1 MIKVNEE
8 TIAEIVKR
16 YQAGENPTELAR
28 IFHVGRS
35 SVYRWIKSRTKHD
48 VQSVTEQTQ
57 REIHKMP
64 PRRKKDKKK
73 KYNKTTHERV
83 LAARRQGKTLKEI
96 VAETGVSRSTVKL
109 WLAKAAEQN
118 VEGIKIQ
125 KQHTEDERKM
135 ILADYAKTKS
145 VKKTCTKY
153 HISRDTLHNWMAQN
167 KVVATSQKGTVY
179 TARQVN
185 KMKRDLESLQMENKI
200 IRQCH
205 CTASDPIQER
215 VEEVSRLQNLFSI
228 HSLCNVL
235 DLSRATY
242 YRLSLEQKDKTQ
254 YEKNDDMLRPIIET
268 EFYDSGERFGA
279 PMIKVKIND
288 RGIAVSIAHI
298 QRLMREMDLVPK
310 QNRSRVFNST
320 HRQYRYRRNRLRRHF
335 TQDVPNKFW
344 VSDITY
350 ARVNDEFY
358 AVCVVLDLFSRKVLS
373 YGISPE
379 MNSDLVRTT
388 FLKAFESRNRP
399 EGLTFHSDQGC
410 QYTAY
415 SFRKLLRELGV
426 RQSLSNP
433 GTPHDNAVMESF
445 FATLKREELSHNWY
459 NTPEELDKTIR
470 EYIDFYN
477 LKRPHR
483 KLKMQTPDQFEQN
496 YWKSQA
502 TL

>member
-1 MIKVNEE
+1 MFKIDERI
-8 TIAEIVKR
+8 IAEIVRR
-16 YQAGENPTELAR
+16 YQAGENPAELAR

-48 VQSVTEQTQ
+48 VQTVTEPSQS
-57 REIHKMP
+57 EIHNMP
-64 PRRKKDKKK
+64 PRKRGRRKVYDQAM
-73 KYNKTTHERV
+73 HERV

-96 VAETGVSRSTVKL
+96 VAETGVSRSNVKL

-118 VEGIKIQ
+118 IEGISIQ
-125 KQHTEDERKM
+125 KRHTEDERKM

-145 VKKTCTKY
+145 VKETCTKY
-153 HISRDTLHNWMAQN
+153 HISKDTLRNWTAQN
-167 KVVATSQKGTVY
+167 KVVATSQKGTAYSAGKVS
-179 TARQVN
+179 
-185 KMKRDLESLQMENKI
+185 KMKRDLESLQVANKI
-200 IRQCH
+200 IRQCN
-205 CTASDPIQER
+205 CTASASIPEK
-215 VEEVSRLQNLFSI
+215 VEEVSRLQNLFSVYA
-228 HSLCNVL
+228 LCKVL

-242 YRLSLEQKDKTQ
+242 YRVSLEQKDKTQ
-254 YEKNDDMLRPIIET
+254 YEQNDDMLRPIIEN

-279 PMIKVKIND
+279 PMIKVKINN
-288 RGIAVSIAHI
+288 RGIAVSIAHV
-298 QRLMREMDLVPK
+298 QRLMQEMSLIPK
-310 QNRSRVFNST
+310 QNRPRVFNST
-320 HRQYRYRRNRLRRHF
+320 HRQYKYRRNRLRRHF
-335 TQDVPNKFW
+335 TQDAPNKFW

-358 AVCVVLDLFSRKVLS
+358 AVCVVMDLFSRKVLS
-373 YGISPE
+373 YVISPE
-379 MNSDLVRTT
+379 MNMDLVRTT

-415 SFRKLLRELGV
+415 KFRKLLRDLGV

-445 FATLKREELSHNWY
+445 FGTLKREELSHNWY
-459 NTPEELDKTIR
+459 NTPEELDKTVR
-470 EYIDFYN
+470 EYIEFYN

-483 KLKMQTPDQFEQN
+483 KLKLQTPDQFEQN
-496 YWKSQA
+496 YWKAQA